1 MPDYSFDYIC
11 FVMKILFK
19 YLIVVYV
26 LLLGSN
32 SMANTCSE
40 LNHTLNRNHT
50 SNSYIQK
57 SDRFIDT
64 FLYANTKSEN
74 NENLLALVEKEVDDD
89 ETESHKTKITKKF
102 HSVSIF
108 NYRDATIAVS
118 YTHLTLPTKRI
129 V

>member
-1 MPDYSFDYIC
+1 
-11 FVMKILFK
+11 
-19 YLIVVYV
+19 
-26 LLLGSN
+26 
-32 SMANTCSE
+32 MANTCSE

-108 NYRDATIAVS
+108 NYRDATIAISEINNGIYVYS
-118 YTHLTLPTKRI
+118 HSEEIFKCWYKLYQVFRI
-129 V
+129 